1 MSATVLDRSS
11 QSPQAKVV
19 DVEILDA
26 SSRSDWAEDVAAP
39 IRLAR
44 EPDFSLG
51 GLTVRPSLC
60 EVEAHGR
67 RRRLEPK
74 VMQVLVAL
82 ARADGRVVSRD
93 GLIDACWGGRI
104 VGDDAINRCV
114 GRLRRLAEAFEGA
127 FSIETVIRVGYRLT
141 PVVIEAARPTRAH
154 GQARRWSLRIVVA
167 VAVAALAIG
176 AGAVLAL
183 DQVSRPLSIAQQMG
197 PPSSGEPIRN

>member
-1 MSATVLDRSS
+1 MSETVLERPSQSS
-11 QSPQAKVV
+11 QARVF
-19 DVEILDA
+19 DIEILDA
-26 SSRSDWAEDVAAP
+26 SSRSGWAEDVGAP
-39 IRLAR
+39 VRLAR

-82 ARADGRVVSRD
+82 ARAGDRVVSRD
-93 GLIDACWGGRI
+93 ALIDACWGGRI
-104 VGDDAINRCV
+104 VGEDAINRCI

-141 PVVIEAARPTRAH
+141 PVVIEAARPARPH
-154 GQARRWSLRIVVA
+154 VQARRWSLRMVVA
-167 VAVAALAIG
+167 IAAAALAIG
-176 AGAVLAL
+176 AGAVLAFE
-183 DQVSRPLSIAQQMG
+183 QVSRPLSIAQQMG

>member
-1 MSATVLDRSS
+1 MSATILDRPS
-11 QSPQAKVV
+11 QSSEAKVV

-44 EPDFSLG
+44 EPDFRLG

-82 ARADGRVVSRD
+82 ARAGDRVVSRD
-93 GLIDACWGGRI
+93 ALIDACWGGRI
-104 VGDDAINRCV
+104 VGEDAINRCI

-141 PVVIEAARPTRAH
+141 PVVIEAARPARPH
-154 GQARRWSLRIVVA
+154 VQARRWSLRMVVA
-167 VAVAALAIG
+167 IAAAALAIG
-176 AGAVLAL
+176 AGAVLAFE
-183 DQVSRPLSIAQQMG
+183 QVSRPLSIAQQMG